1 MTLENISRL
10 RIRNELRYQVDM
22 KKLAE
27 ALKQALSEKN
37 YKLLV
42 YFIEEQNNEQR

>member
-1 MTLENISRL
+1 MTLETIARM
-10 RIRNELRYQVDM
+10 RIRAELRYQVDM

-27 ALKQALSEKN
+27 ALKQGLSEKN